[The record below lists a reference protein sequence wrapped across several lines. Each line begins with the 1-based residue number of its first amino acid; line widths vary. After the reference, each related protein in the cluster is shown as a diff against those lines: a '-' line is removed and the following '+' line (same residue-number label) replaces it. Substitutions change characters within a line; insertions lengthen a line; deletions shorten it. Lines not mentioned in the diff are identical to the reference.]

1 MDRLTAM
8 QVFVEIAERSSLT
21 DAARVLDMSRAMVSR
36 NLESLEQWLG
46 VRLLH
51 RTTRRVSLTEAGNE
65 ALQRC
70 RDVLALTSDVQAI
83 AGVRQTAPRGKLRI
97 ATSVSFAQAFLA
109 DVVATFLDRHPK
121 VEIELLA
128 QERTVNL
135 VEERIDLAVRIGNA
149 PDSALVARRL
159 GVCRSVLCTSPQYLR
174 AHGLPTDPASLEQH
188 RCISHAYVGRNELRL
203 SQKKQ
208 VIKVPFH
215 GALQTNESTVA
226 RQAALRGAGIALLP
240 TYLVSADLREHRL
253 VRVLPDY
260 EPEALDIHA
269 MYLSRQHQP
278 PLLRMMLDHL
288 AQQFSQSDAPWDRGG
303 EGDTPVADGRRAAVR
318 HINARS
324 SAGSGAGAKASGASA
339 GAISSGSLSEDSTA
353 IQHAMPNEKPI
364 SRSPPRS
371 TSRKK

>member
-1 MDRLTAM
+1 M

-51 RTTRRVSLTEAGNE
+51 RTTRRVSLTDAGNE

-70 RDVLALTSDVQAI
+70 RDVLALTGDVQAI
-83 AGVRQTAPRGKLRI
+83 AGVRQSAPRGKLRI

-109 DVVATFLDRHPK
+109 DVVTTFLDRHPK

-128 QERTVNL
+128 QERSVNL

-159 GVCRSVLCTSPQYLR
+159 GVCRSVLCASPGYLR
-174 AHGLPTDPASLEQH
+174 AHGIPTDPASLEQH

-240 TYLVSADLREHRL
+240 TYLVSADLREDLL

-278 PLLRMMLDHL
+278 PLLRLMLDHL
-288 AQQFSQSDAPWDRGG
+288 AEQFGQSDAPWDRGG
-303 EGDTPVADGRRAAVR
+303 EDAD
-318 HINARS
+318 
-324 SAGSGAGAKASGASA
+324 ASA
-339 GAISSGSLSEDSTA
+339 DASAIPNASVKKVSTETRTA
-353 IQHAMPNEKPI
+353 EPSAKSV
-364 SRSPPRS
+364 SRSTSRS

>member
-1 MDRLTAM
+1 VDRLTAM

-51 RTTRRVSLTEAGNE
+51 RTTRRVSLTDAGNE

-70 RDVLALTSDVQAI
+70 RDVLALTGDVQAI

-97 ATSVSFAQAFLA
+97 ATSVSFAQAFLTN
-109 DVVATFLDRHPK
+109 VVATFLDRHPK

-128 QERTVNL
+128 QERSVNL

-159 GVCRSVLCTSPQYLR
+159 GVCRSVLCASPEYLR
-174 AHGLPTDPASLEQH
+174 AHGVPTDPASLEQH

-208 VIKVPFH
+208 MIKVPFH

-253 VRVLPDY
+253 VRVLPEY

-278 PLLRMMLDHL
+278 PLLRLMLDHL
-288 AQQFSQSDAPWDRGG
+288 AEQFGQSDAPWDRS
-303 EGDTPVADGRRAAVR
+303 DADAD
-318 HINARS
+318 
-324 SAGSGAGAKASGASA
+324 ASA
-339 GAISSGSLSEDSTA
+339 VASAIPSTSVKKVSIA
-353 IQHAMPNEKPI
+353 TRKAEPSTKPV
-364 SRSPPRS
+364 SRSRS